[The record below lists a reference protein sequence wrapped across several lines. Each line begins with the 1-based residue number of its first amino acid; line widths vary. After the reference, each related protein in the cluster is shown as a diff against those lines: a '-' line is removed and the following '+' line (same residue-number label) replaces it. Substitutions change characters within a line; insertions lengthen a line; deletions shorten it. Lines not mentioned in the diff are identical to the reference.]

1 MAKETNDRLKESIA
15 INTLVGM
22 AETATIAGPKIKKT
36 LVVEVS
42 ENEGWAK
49 TVMMAYLKNFND
61 CKKYRRGSFSKMSLG
76 QMADQLGKL
85 ATETGI
91 IYSALNFVEIV
102 K

>member
-1 MAKETNDRLKESIA
+1 MR
-15 INTLVGM
+15 NTKP
-22 AETATIAGPKIKKT
+22 TATIAGPKIKKT

-49 TVMMAYLKNFND
+49 AVIASYLLYFID
-61 CKKYRRGSFSKMSLG
+61 CAKYRRGSFSKMSIG

-85 ATETGI
+85 ATENGVA
-91 IYSALNFVEIV
+91 YQNLNLVEIV